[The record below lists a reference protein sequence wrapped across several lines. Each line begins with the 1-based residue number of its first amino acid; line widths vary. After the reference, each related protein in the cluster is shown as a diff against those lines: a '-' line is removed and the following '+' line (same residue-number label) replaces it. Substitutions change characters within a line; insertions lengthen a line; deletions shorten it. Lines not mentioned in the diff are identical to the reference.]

1 MNRPLIG
8 VTTSEVRRGSSTH
21 PSAES
26 DPPQPEL
33 ALGMAYLRAVES
45 AGGIPV
51 VLSPLADPAA
61 IDTLLRHLS
70 GVCLSGGPDI
80 DPCNYGAEA
89 VAELGPTEP
98 DLDLFELSVARRAD
112 ALALPV
118 LGVCRGAQTLNVA
131 RGGTLIQHLPAVTDG
146 SVEHRQSTS
155 GYLTSHPVDVAP
167 GSRLAS
173 IVGREH
179 LEVNSFHHQ
188 ATERLGEGLRAVAWS
203 SDGMVEGIEGD
214 PDARGGLLLGVQWH
228 AETLTEMPE
237 HLALFEALVEAAS
250 SDRVARELVA

>member
-21 PSAES
+21 PLPEA

-33 ALGMAYLRAVES
+33 ALGLAYLRAVES

-61 IDTLLRHLS
+61 VDTLLQHLA

-80 DPCNYGAEA
+80 DPCNYGDEA
-89 VAELGPTEP
+89 DPELGATEP

-112 ALALPV
+112 ALGLPI

-146 SVEHRQSTS
+146 TVEHRQAVS
-155 GYLTSHPVDVAP
+155 GWLTSHPVDIAP
-167 GSRLAS
+167 DSQLAR
-173 IVGREH
+173 IVGRER
-179 LEVNSFHHQ
+179 LDVNSFHHQ
-188 ATERLGEGLRAVAWS
+188 AAGRIGEGLRPVAWS
-203 SDGMVEGIEGD
+203 PDGVVEAIEGGS
-214 PDARGGLLLGVQWH
+214 DAAGGLLLGVQWH
-228 AETLTEMPE
+228 AETLTEIPQ
-237 HLALFEALVEAAS
+237 HLALFEALVEAAA
-250 SDRVARELVA
+250 SDRSVGELVA